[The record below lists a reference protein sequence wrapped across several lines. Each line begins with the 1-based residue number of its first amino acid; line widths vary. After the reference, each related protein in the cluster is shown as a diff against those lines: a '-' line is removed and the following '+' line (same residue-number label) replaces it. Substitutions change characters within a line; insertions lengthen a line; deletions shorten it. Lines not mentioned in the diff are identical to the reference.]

1 MIYSNR
7 YLILG
12 LLSILTL
19 VLYIFSISYVTG
31 STIYYTLFTV
41 VSFFCI
47 SAGIS
52 QNKSFFY
59 LVLTCTLFLGFWLKH
74 AIHLIFNYEYI
85 EPIGLFLNSY
95 ESWNEVYFIST
106 VGLLSVILAK
116 YIVLGKYKFFDYDS
130 IISRKSYKKFK
141 EISSLKIYFLWTA
154 FLVVSFF
161 ILYINNNLGV
171 SKLGNIIN
179 NTNLNWFARMFLILY
194 TSLLLPIILFTFL
207 KFTMYYKNKE
217 LLFTF
222 LILLVAFLVSIVTES
237 RLVVLLYGSVF
248 FFLLYKR
255 IEFWK
260 YILFVIFWI
269 FTVYLSVVISSQIRT
284 VTYEKNQ
291 DLVVSI
297 AKNNIINSENVS
309 LFKRLLIDRW
319 IGLEGVMTT
328 VSGDKQIANLFEER
342 ELNKM
347 DIYTKMAFASK
358 LNNLEK
364 ENIVKTQYASLPGI
378 IGYFNLSG
386 NIFLLILGVFF
397 ITKIIFFLEILILN
411 VTKNMFISSFFG
423 INLAFSIAGFGSD
436 IFSWIKILSFQL
448 VSIFLANYIF
458 TNIIFKEK

>member
-12 LLSILTL
+12 LISILTL

-59 LVLTCTLFLGFWLKH
+59 LALTCMLFLGFWMKH

-85 EPIGLFLNSY
+85 EPIGLFLNTY
-95 ESWNEVYFIST
+95 ESWNEVYFISI
-106 VGLLSVILAK
+106 VGLISVILAK

-130 IISRKSYKKFK
+130 IISRKSCKKFK

-161 ILYINNNLGV
+161 ILYININLGV
-171 SKLGNIIN
+171 SKLGTITN

-222 LILLVAFLVSIVTES
+222 LILLVAFLVSIVTQS

-255 IEFWK
+255 IKFWK
-260 YILFVIFWI
+260 YILFIIFWI

-284 VTYEKNQ
+284 ATYEKNQ

-297 AKNNIINSENVS
+297 NSNNVS
-309 LFKRLLIDRW
+309 LFKRLLLDRW

-342 ELNKM
+342 EFNKM

-364 ENIVKTQYASLPGI
+364 ENILKTQYATLPGI